1 MKVIE
6 IYHLD
11 GLKWKKTQAKATC
24 TRTKRK
30 LKALM
35 HSDLSWRRLIV
46 KALQQIHDAQQVVLE
61 IMVKIEDEYKFI

>member
-35 HSDLSWRRLIV
+35 HSDLS
-46 KALQQIHDAQQVVLE
+46 
-61 IMVKIEDEYKFI
+61 

>member
-1 MKVIE
+1 MSHIQQDKENDENASEDAMKVIE
-6 IYHLD
+6 IFHLD

-35 HSDLSWRRLIV
+35 HSDLS
-46 KALQQIHDAQQVVLE
+46 
-61 IMVKIEDEYKFI
+61 